1 MSHTLVEL
9 SIDNP
14 RANTRGNP
22 AAWKIKSH
30 VLTISSILFLLL
42 SHFVFKF
49 SPGGRLLVD
58 VFFAGSLFVSL
69 TYLGSICVQ
78 EKVSRTTFR
87 IDSSGLFIT
96 AKGKMREHRWSEI
109 VAADL
114 VDIALPGEGRPQPR
128 LQLKTQSANMYT
140 ASSDT
145 LPLSGELLQNL
156 TPVIQAAIQQWG
168 ARPPARKLQEQMAA

>member
-9 SIDNP
+9 SIDHP
-14 RANTRGNP
+14 RANTRGNQ
-22 AAWKIKSH
+22 AAGKIKSH
-30 VLTISSILFLLL
+30 VLTVSSILFLLL

-69 TYLGSICVQ
+69 TYLGSICIQ

-87 IDSSGLFIT
+87 IDSTGLFIT
-96 AKGKMREHRWSEI
+96 AKGKTREHLWSDI

-114 VDIALPGEGRPQPR
+114 VNVALPGEGRPQPR
-128 LQLKTQSANMYT
+128 LQLKTRSGNMST
-140 ASSDT
+140 PSSDT

-156 TPVIQAAIQQWG
+156 TPVIQAAIHQWG
-168 ARPPARKLQEQMAA
+168 ARAPATQLQELMAA

>member
-9 SIDNP
+9 SIDDP

-22 AAWKIKSH
+22 VSGKIKSH
-30 VLTISSILFLLL
+30 VLTASSILFLLL

-69 TYLGSICVQ
+69 TYLASICIQ
-78 EKVSRTTFR
+78 EKVSRTKFR
-87 IDSSGLFIT
+87 IDSTGLFIT
-96 AKGKMREHRWSEI
+96 AKGKTREHRWSEI
-109 VAADL
+109 MAADL
-114 VDIALPGEGRPQPR
+114 VNVALPGEGRPQPR

-140 ASSDT
+140 AASDT

-168 ARPPARKLQEQMAA
+168 ARPQTTRLQELMAA